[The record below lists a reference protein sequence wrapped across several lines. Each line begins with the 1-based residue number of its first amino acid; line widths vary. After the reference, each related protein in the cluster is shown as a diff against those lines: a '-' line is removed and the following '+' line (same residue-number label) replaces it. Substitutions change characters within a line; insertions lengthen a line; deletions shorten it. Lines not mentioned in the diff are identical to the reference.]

1 MSLIYMHKFENS
13 IKVLSDG
20 AGWDEAG
27 NVAFLGSKVR
37 TASNGQPLVVSCTGN
52 GNAATIFYDVFK
64 HITAQLDVESS
75 LGFLEM
81 QIKGAVITAERLAGP
96 CERKLNVYMA
106 GYTEKRGFF
115 ILQGVSKSSDEENF
129 PAGLWQERD
138 AGVNICSL
146 DETILKLKI
155 TPWNVDETDF
165 GAFALPFAQWQRNKV
180 VRRDDTGVDH
190 VMVGGPL
197 QVTTVTRNSAVVET
211 VHDFGDVIGQPIAV
225 AA

>member
-13 IKVLSDG
+13 IRVLSDG

-27 NVAFLGSKVR
+27 NVAWLGSKVR
-37 TASNGQPLVVSCTGN
+37 IAANGQPLVVSCTGD
-52 GNAATIFYDVFK
+52 GNAATVFYDIFNLV
-64 HITAQLDVESS
+64 TADNDIETSIDL
-75 LGFLEM
+75 LET
-81 QIKGAVITAERLAGP
+81 QIKGAVVVAEHLAGA
-96 CERKLNVYMA
+96 CERKLVVYMA
-106 GYTEKRGFF
+106 GYTEQRGFF
-115 ILQGVSKSSDEENF
+115 ILQGVSKSTDEDNF

-155 TPWNVDETDF
+155 TPWNVDESDF
-165 GAFALPFAQWQRNKV
+165 DGFALPFAKWQRNKV

-190 VMVGGPL
+190 IMVGGPL
-197 QVTTVTRNSAVVET
+197 QVTTVTRNSAAIET
-211 VHDFGDVIGQPIAV
+211 VHDFGDMLGQPIAV